1 MLRRATRRLLLEH
14 KTDVNAK
21 DESGWI
27 ALHWA
32 AKNGYE
38 TVVQLL
44 LDHKT
49 DVNAKDESGWISLHW
64 AAQNGHEAVVQH
76 ALLRSDSL
84 TTCHS

>member
-44 LDHKT
+44 MDRGA
-49 DVNAKDESGWISLHW
+49 DINAEDNDSETALRW
-64 AAQNGHEAVVQH
+64 AAKYGNKTVVRQLKT
-76 ALLRSDSL
+76 AAKSRLKSQ
-84 TTCHS
+84 